1 MEGPSAVIALVLA
14 ETSAGATAL
23 LWLTRLWGSV
33 KRGYFILTGAV
44 ALGCGLL
51 ATQSASGAVTAP
63 GLSGTVAEA
72 TGAERLAV
80 ILSAGASVLLA
91 TSLVALVLRVDWAG
105 RALGLVAVVASVATL
120 VGFARIAGPS
130 FGLALVHLLAGAAF
144 MGAVT
149 DGLLLG
155 HWYLTDRRLPRE
167 HIQRHALLLIVAVA
181 VEAVAVLLLG
191 FGATE
196 TGPGFNPVLAVAG
209 LATWLALGMVV
220 CTALIAFLIRASL
233 RSPRTRSVQAA
244 TGFFYLAVITAF
256 TAEMAAK
263 VRFLG

>member
-1 MEGPSAVIALVLA
+1 MALVLA
-14 ETSAGATAL
+14 ETTAGATAL

-44 ALGCGLL
+44 ALGCALL
-51 ATQSASGAVTAP
+51 AALAASGAAA
-63 GLSGTVAEA
+63 GTG
-72 TGAERLAV
+72 GAGRLAV
-80 ILSAGASVLLA
+80 ILLVVTCAALGVSVA
-91 TSLVALVLRVDWAG
+91 AFILRLDMAG
-105 RALGLVAVVASVATL
+105 RAAGLLSVAAAAASL
-120 VGFARIAGPS
+120 VGLAAVAGPS
-130 FGLALVHLLAGAAF
+130 LGRALVQLLAGAAF

-167 HIQRHALLLIVAVA
+167 HIQRFALLLIGAVA
-181 VEAVAVLLLG
+181 LEAVAVSLLG
-191 FGATE
+191 FGETR
-196 TGPGFNPVLAVAG
+196 TGPGFNPFLQIAG

-233 RSPRTRSVQAA
+233 RSPRPRAVQAA